1 MRILV
6 LHGPNLNLLG
16 TRQPEI
22 YGQATLDE
30 IDAAITERA
39 GQLGVEVRSLQSNSE
54 GALVDAVQAARDSAA
69 GIIINPAGYS
79 HTSVALRDSLLAV
92 SLPAVE
98 VHLTNPAAREEFR
111 HVDLVAGACLGVVAG
126 FGMSGYLVALELLV
140 AHLGG
145 RSPR

>member
-16 TRQPEI
+16 TRQPEL
-22 YGQATLDE
+22 YGRASLDE
-30 IDAAITERA
+30 IDSAITERA
-39 GQLGVEVRSLQSNSE
+39 GQLGVEVRTLQSNSE

-140 AHLGG
+140 AHLRD
-145 RSPR
+145 RSQS

>member
-1 MRILV
+1 M
-6 LHGPNLNLLG
+6 HGPNLNLLG
-16 TRQPEI
+16 TREPEL
-22 YGQATLDE
+22 YGRASLDE

-39 GQLGVEVRSLQSNSE
+39 GQLGVEVRTLQSNSE

-140 AHLGG
+140 AHLRD
-145 RSPR
+145 RSHS

>member
-16 TRQPEI
+16 TREPEL
-22 YGQATLDE
+22 YGRASLDE

-39 GQLGVEVRSLQSNSE
+39 GQLGVEVRTLQSNSE

-140 AHLGG
+140 AHLRD
-145 RSPR
+145 RSHS

>member
-16 TRQPEI
+16 TRQPEL
-22 YGQATLDE
+22 YGRASLDE

-39 GQLGVEVRSLQSNSE
+39 GQLGVEVRTLQSNSE

-140 AHLGG
+140 AHLRD
-145 RSPR
+145 RSHS